1 MIVLDTNVV
10 SELMRA
16 SPAALV
22 VDWVDERSATDV
34 HLTAITVAEL
44 LYGVARLPE
53 GSRKTALAERVEA
66 MLSEDFDHR
75 VLAFD
80 ETAAAHYADIV
91 VRRERAGRPIG
102 LADAQIAA
110 TCRSHRAMLA
120 TRNVD
125 DFADTGIT
133 IDNPWTQIFIQYLFA
148 APRSLY

>member
-16 SPAALV
+16 APAAFV
-22 VDWVDERSATDV
+22 VDWVDRQPAADV
-34 HLTAITVAEL
+34 YLTAITVAEL
-44 LYGVARLPE
+44 VYGVTRLAD
-53 GSRKTALAERVEA
+53 GSRKIGLAERIEA
-66 MLSEDFDHR
+66 MLDEDFDHR
-75 VLAFD
+75 VVPFD

-102 LADAQIAA
+102 MADAQIAA
-110 TCRSHRAMLA
+110 TCRSHGALLA

-133 IDNPWTQIFIQYLFA
+133 IADPWIQH
-148 APRSLY
+148 